1 MLILFD
7 IGSRIRELR
16 EGKNWTQE
24 DLAIRVGIQRSSISR
39 IENNAMFPSIPVLI
53 RIANAFDLT
62 LSGFFCKE
70 YEHISEEIETLL
82 QNARELTPEQIKML
96 NQFLE
101 SIVKK

>member
-1 MLILFD
+1 MLILFN

-16 EGKNWTQE
+16 EGNNWTQE
-24 DLAIRVGIQRSSISR
+24 ELAIRAGIQRSSISR
-39 IENNAMFPSIPVLI
+39 IENNAMFPSIPVLV
-53 RIANAFDLT
+53 RIANAFDLS

-70 YEHISEEIETLL
+70 REYISDEMETLI
-82 QNARELTPEQIKML
+82 QNVRELTPEQIKML